1 MCVGP
6 RVKCVIFFF
15 IVLTKIAMLRE
26 KRKLNFTKNHSDI
39 LNSDALTDTIGITVA
54 FPAT

>member
-1 MCVGP
+1 MCVGT